1 MSEQLLTITESKLPK
16 KSSSNLIFGTFTFAA
31 LFIPVLLHSVLG
43 IAFSPVLSNSMA
55 PGFRAGDLL
64 ITKEGPASFL
74 KVGEVVVIRNGTDYQ
89 LFSHRIVAIAK
100 SAGEMAITTKGDAN
114 PTIDAGIA
122 KVNPLASIPHKIADV
137 PFLGRPIVYFS
148 QHKFTILGGF
158 LLLLAAF
165 LLGLRFLAKKGTSAP
180 ATTVLNE
187 VPTPVIP
194 QSLEVSAFE
203 EERKK
208 KSKVKKEKAEKK
220 EKKENGKKKSKK
232 SKSKSK
238 SKKSN
243 N

>member
-1 MSEQLLTITESKLPK
+1 MSEHLIAIAKPKLAK
-16 KSSSNLIFGTFTFAA
+16 KGSGNLIFGSFTFAA

-64 ITKEGPASFL
+64 ITKEGPASSL

-89 LFSHRIVAIAK
+89 LFSHRIVAVGK

-148 QHKFTILGGF
+148 QHKITIMGGF
-158 LLLLAAF
+158 LFLLGAF
-165 LLGLRFLAKKGTSAP
+165 LLILRLVAKKGTSTP
-180 ATTVLNE
+180 ATIVLNE

-203 EERKK
+203 EKRKK
-208 KSKVKKEKAEKK
+208 KSKV
-220 EKKENGKKKSKK
+220 KKENGKKKSKK

-238 SKKSN
+238 GKSKKSN